1 MSLINEAL
9 KKAQNQRSGAA
20 DAPPMPGGGS
30 GGRGRSG
37 MPQGTLILLL
47 GGGFAIVAISVVVTL
62 YFINRTPAPPP
73 VPITLQPITVPTPG
87 TALPK
92 NGITLPNVGTASSTP
107 AAPAPTP
114 VAIAPII
121 IHTPPPVVEMPAAP
135 PSAIETDPAHLTAA
149 PGPEPVEEGS
159 REDRIAAFVEKVRV
173 TGIRTSE
180 SGSKVLMN
188 DKVYRLNDVVDRK
201 LGLRLVKIASDTLTF
216 ADANGATYVKNF

>member
-1 MSLINEAL
+1 MKNSL
-9 KKAQNQRSGAA
+9 R
-20 DAPPMPGGGS
+20 
-30 GGRGRSG
+30 
-37 MPQGTLILLL
+37 LILLTFL
-47 GGGFAIVAISVVVTL
+47 SVGCFGT
-62 YFINRTPAPPP
+62 NAKKPEPPKEDSAHYYP
-73 VPITLQPITVPTPG
+73 
-87 TALPK
+87 
-92 NGITLPNVGTASSTP
+92 
-107 AAPAPTP
+107 PTP

-173 TGIRTSE
+173 IGIRTSE